1 MAKVLRIEE
10 SVVKQVNGKSVQ
22 RVIFSD
28 DKIVYVDIET
38 GEVKPESTSDVYVDM
53 ISLYNSHHII
63 HDKTV
68 DDEPSQEGSSRLRRI
83 AANIDLAFVIIIT
96 ILGIIFLMNGGF
108 FIVILLWTLPMTL
121 AAYTI
126 VDSDDRHTALGVCHI
141 LFFNII
147 SGILILQSNSYIDNS
162 FNKGRL

>member
-1 MAKVLRIEE
+1 MAKVLQIEE
-10 SVVKQVNGKSVQ
+10 SAVKQINGRSVQ

-38 GEVKPESTSDVYVDM
+38 GDVRPESTPDRYVDM
-53 ISLYNSHHII
+53 ISLHNSHHALQ
-63 HDKTV
+63 DKSAS
-68 DDEPSQEGSSRLRRI
+68 DESSQEESSRLRRI
-83 AANIDLAFVIIIT
+83 AAHVDLVVVILIA

-108 FIVILLWTLPMTL
+108 FIIILLWTLPMTL
-121 AAYTI
+121 AAYNI
-126 VDSDDRHTALGVCHI
+126 VDSDNKHTALGICHI

-147 SGILILQSNSYIDNS
+147 SGILILQSNNYINDS